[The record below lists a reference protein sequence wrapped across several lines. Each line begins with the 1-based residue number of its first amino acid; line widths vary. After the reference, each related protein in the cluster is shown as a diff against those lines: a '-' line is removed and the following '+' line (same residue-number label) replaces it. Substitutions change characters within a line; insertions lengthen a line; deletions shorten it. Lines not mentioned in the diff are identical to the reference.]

1 MIANISIN
9 RDQERGTPVAE
20 QRILV
25 VDDHAAIRA
34 LLKNLLEEDGFH
46 VAEAQTGRQALT
58 SIEQQCPD
66 LVLMDVKLPDLTG
79 IDVLQQLK
87 TRGIKTNVILM
98 TAFGTSNLVIRG
110 TELGAVDYVPKPF
123 QDLDNL
129 LTLVRQHLSY
139 DKLHDDDSA
148 VREVLERDPKNK
160 IIGNSQRMVEVF
172 KMIGRIAPSD
182 VTVLITGET
191 GTGKNLV
198 AAAIHSYSGRRL
210 GPYVDVACAAL
221 PETLLESELFGHEKG
236 AFTNAVT
243 MRKGRFE
250 LADKGTIFLDEI
262 GEMTLSTQKK
272 LLRVLQ
278 DKTIERLG
286 SGVAKPVDVRVITA
300 TNRPLEEDIEA
311 GRFRE
316 DLYYRLN
323 VIAIHM
329 PALRDRMDDIPLLV
343 EYFLDKYRLNS
354 GAPPSPISQQ
364 AMERL
369 REHQWPGNVR
379 ELENVIQRAVTLSG
393 GRMITPDHLQ
403 LAPLGD
409 GHRESQHSQARGKTL
424 PESLAMLE
432 RQMITEALSLAKGG
446 QQEAAT
452 LLGITPAYLGKKIQ
466 QYGIDPASPGD
477 AA

>member
-1 MIANISIN
+1 VP
-9 RDQERGTPVAE
+9 Q

-34 LLKNLLEEDGFH
+34 LLKNLLEEDGFD
-46 VAEAQTGRQALT
+46 VVEAQTGRQALT
-58 SIEQQCPD
+58 CIEQQRPD
-66 LVLMDVKLPDLTG
+66 LVLMDVKLPDITG

-87 TRGIKTNVILM
+87 TSGVQTNVILM
-98 TAFGTSNLVIRG
+98 TAYGTSNLVIRG
-110 TELGAVDYVPKPF
+110 TELGAVDYLPKPF

-129 LTLVRQHLSY
+129 LALVRQHLSY
-139 DKLHDDDSA
+139 DKLQDDGNA
-148 VREVLERDPKNK
+148 VREVLDRDPKNK

-198 AAAIHSYSGRRL
+198 AAAIHSYSTRRL

-236 AFTNAVT
+236 AFTNAIT

-250 LADKGTIFLDEI
+250 MADRGTIFLDEI

-278 DKTIERLG
+278 DKSIERLG
-286 SGVAKPVDVRVITA
+286 SGVAKPVDVRVVTA
-300 TNRPLEEDIEA
+300 TNRTLEEDIEA

-329 PALRDRMDDIPLLV
+329 PALRERMDDIPLLV
-343 EYFLDKYRLNS
+343 DYFLNKYRLNS
-354 GAPPSPISQQ
+354 SAPATAISQQ
-364 AMERL
+364 AMDRL
-369 REHQWPGNVR
+369 MEHQWPGNVR

-393 GRMITPDHLQ
+393 GRMITPDHLR
-403 LAPLGD
+403 LAPLSE
-409 GHRESQHSQARGKTL
+409 GHRDAPRATSRGKTL

-432 RQMITEALSLAKGG
+432 RQMITEALRFARGE
-446 QQEAAT
+446 QQEAAK
-452 LLGITPAYLGKKIQ
+452 LLGITPTYLTKKMQ
-466 QYGIDPASPGD
+466 QYGITPPSPDSD
-477 AA
+477 AAT

>member
-1 MIANISIN
+1 MSDEK
-9 RDQERGTPVAE
+9 RRRQVAQ

-34 LLKNLLEEDGFH
+34 LLKNLLEDDGFQ
-46 VAEAQTGRQALT
+46 VLEAQTGRQALT
-58 SIEQQCPD
+58 SIEQQRPD
-66 LVLMDVKLPDLTG
+66 LVLMDIKLPDITG

-87 TRGIKTNVILM
+87 TRSVQSNVILM
-98 TAFGTSNLVIRG
+98 TAYGTSNLVIRG
-110 TELGAVDYVPKPF
+110 TELGAVDYLPKPF

-129 LTLVRQHLSY
+129 LSLVRQHLSY
-139 DKLHDDDSA
+139 DKLEDDSAA
-148 VREVLERDPKNK
+148 VREVLDRDPKNK
-160 IIGNSQRMVEVF
+160 IIGNSPRMVEVF
-172 KMIGRIAPSD
+172 KMIGRIAPSE

-198 AAAIHSYSGRRL
+198 AAAIHNYSSRRL

-278 DKTIERLG
+278 DKSIERLG
-286 SGVAKPVDVRVITA
+286 SGVAKPVDVRVVTA

-329 PALRDRMDDIPLLV
+329 PALRERMDDIPLLV
-343 EYFLDKYRLNS
+343 DYFLNKYRLN
-354 GAPPSPISQQ
+354 ANASPTIISQQ
-364 AMERL
+364 AMARL
-369 REHQWPGNVR
+369 MEHQWPGNVR

-403 LAPLGD
+403 LVPLSD
-409 GHRESQHSQARGKTL
+409 SHREGQRSSARGKTL

-432 RQMITEALSLAKGG
+432 RQMITEALSFTQGDLQDTAK
-446 QQEAAT
+446 
-452 LLGITPAYLGKKIQ
+452 LLGITPAYLAKKMQ
-466 QYGIDPASPGD
+466 QYSISAPPTGGEGGN
-477 AA
+477 

>member
-1 MIANISIN
+1 MVD
-9 RDQERGTPVAE
+9 RKGGTQVAQ

-46 VAEAQTGRQALT
+46 VLEAQTGRQALT
-58 SIEQQCPD
+58 IIEQQRPH
-66 LVLMDVKLPDLTG
+66 LVLMDIKLPDITG

-87 TRGIKTNVILM
+87 TRGVKSNVILM
-98 TAFGTSNLVIRG
+98 TAYGTSNLVIRG

-123 QDLDNL
+123 QDLDKL
-129 LTLVRQHLSY
+129 LDLVRQHLSY
-139 DKLHDDDSA
+139 DKHDDGET
-148 VREVLERDPKNK
+148 VREVLDRDPKNK
-160 IIGNSQRMVEVF
+160 IIGNSPRMVEVF
-172 KMIGRIAPSD
+172 KMIGRIAPSE

-198 AAAIHSYSGRRL
+198 AAAIHNYSSRRL

-278 DKTIERLG
+278 DKSIERLG
-286 SGVAKPVDVRVITA
+286 SGVAKPVDVRVVTA

-329 PALRDRMDDIPLLV
+329 PALRERMEDIPLLV
-343 EYFLDKYRLNS
+343 DYFLDKYRLNAS
-354 GAPPSPISQQ
+354 APPTAISQQ
-364 AMERL
+364 AMARL
-369 REHQWPGNVR
+369 TEHQWPGNVR

-393 GRMITPDHLQ
+393 GRMITPEHLQ
-403 LAPLGD
+403 LAPLSEGR
-409 GHRESQHSQARGKTL
+409 RETLRPPSRGKTL

-432 RQMITEALSLAKGG
+432 RQMIAEALSFVQNDLAETAK
-446 QQEAAT
+446 
-452 LLGITPAYLGKKIQ
+452 LLGITPAYLTKKMQ
-466 QYGIDPASPGD
+466 QYGISVPRASGSGEGS
-477 AA
+477 

>member
-1 MIANISIN
+1 MA
-9 RDQERGTPVAE
+9 Q

-34 LLKNLLEEDGFH
+34 LLKNLLEEDDFQ
-46 VAEAQTGRQALT
+46 VLEAQTGRQALA
-58 SIEQQCPD
+58 SIEQQQPN
-66 LVLMDVKLPDLTG
+66 LVLMDIKLPDITG
-79 IDVLQQLK
+79 IEVLQQLK
-87 TRGIKTNVILM
+87 TRGVKANVILM
-98 TAFGTSNLVIRG
+98 TAYGTSNLVIRG

-123 QDLDNL
+123 QDLDKL
-129 LTLVRQHLSY
+129 LALVRQHLSY
-139 DKLHDDDSA
+139 DKHDNGEA
-148 VREVLERDPKNK
+148 VREVLDRDPKNK
-160 IIGNSQRMVEVF
+160 IIGNSPRMVEVF
-172 KMIGRIAPSD
+172 KMIGRIAPSE

-198 AAAIHSYSGRRL
+198 AAAIHTYSSRRL

-278 DKTIERLG
+278 DKSIERLG
-286 SGVAKPVDVRVITA
+286 SGVAKPVDVRVVTA

-323 VIAIHM
+323 VIAVHM
-329 PALRDRMDDIPLLV
+329 PALRERMEDIPLLV
-343 EYFLDKYRLNS
+343 DYFLDKYRLNAS
-354 GAPPSPISQQ
+354 APATAISQQ
-364 AMERL
+364 AMTRL
-369 REHQWPGNVR
+369 TEHQWPGNVR

-393 GRMITPDHLQ
+393 GRIITPDHLQ
-403 LAPLGD
+403 LVPLSEGRQEGSRAP
-409 GHRESQHSQARGKTL
+409 SRGKTL

-432 RQMITEALSLAKGG
+432 RQMITEALSFAQNN
-446 QQEAAT
+446 QQETAK
-452 LLGITPAYLGKKIQ
+452 LLGITPAYLTKKMQ
-466 QYGIDPASPGD
+466 QYGISVPPTGSGGGN
-477 AA
+477 